1 MVIPA
6 DLVPHADMLAYLAR
20 TDASPQVRRR
30 AQCLLTWTQCPVL
43 RIAASMTAA
52 SPKSLRR
59 WRDRFLMDGRA
70 GLADRPRPGCPRKL
84 PAAADAMLTTILPQL
99 PTVHGYATVCWTLA
113 DLQDLLARQGWQ
125 VSIATVER
133 QLHRLGYV
141 YRRPRHDLAHRQ
153 NADAVAS
160 AEAVLSALRKK
171 GVLTMADC
179 TWSISTSAISTPI
192 PTWQRSGN
200 DAEHRP

>member
-6 DLVPHADMLAYLAR
+6 DLVPHADTLADLAR
-20 TDASPQVRRR
+20 TDANPQVRRR
-30 AQCLLTWTQCPVL
+30 AQCLLTWTQCPTL

-59 WRDRFLMDGRA
+59 WRDRFLVDGRT

-84 PAAADAMLTTILPQL
+84 PTVADTLVHTALAQI
-99 PTVHGYATVCWTLA
+99 PTVYGSATACWTLA
-113 DLQDLLARQGWQ
+113 DLQDLLARQGWH
-125 VSIATVER
+125 VSITTIER

-160 AEAVLSALRKK
+160 AEAVLTALRKK

-179 TWSISTSAISTPI
+179 TLSTSTSAIFIPI
-192 PTWQRSGN
+192 RTWLLSGN
-200 DAEHRP
+200 AVDTQP